1 LIPARAVRHFAT
13 PELLQIPAFQGVQ
26 LFERSRFDIGEKR
39 PVDRI
44 LKPIT
49 YVLAVLYIL
58 IDAIFMTVA
67 KPIGDWIAKRL
78 ALRKLCAWIR
88 SLRPYPSLALFSVPV
103 IILEPVKPAAAYLAA
118 TGQFA
123 KSAFMLITGELLKL
137 VLIERLF
144 SLTRDKL
151 MKIPA
156 FAWLFAKFCEAKA
169 WLESTEA
176 WRTMRRLRKVARD
189 CVSGMKAS
197 GVMHRYRT
205 NALKENGGPQEGE
218 RAWPA

>member
-1 LIPARAVRHFAT
+1 
-13 PELLQIPAFQGVQ
+13 
-26 LFERSRFDIGEKR
+26 
-39 PVDRI
+39 VDRI
-44 LKPIT
+44 LKPVA

-58 IDAIFMTVA
+58 IDAVFMTVA
-67 KPIGDWIAKRL
+67 KLIGDWIAKRL
-78 ALRKLCAWIR
+78 PLRELCAWIR

-123 KSAFMLITGELLKL
+123 KSAFMLIMGELLKL

-144 SLTRDKL
+144 RLTRDKL
-151 MKIPA
+151 MKISA
-156 FAWLFAKFCEAKA
+156 FAWTYSKFCEVKA

-189 CVSGMKAS
+189 WLAGVTAS
-197 GVMHRYRT
+197 VMHSPYWAIRMKRASRRGPIKKEIPRSWEST
-205 NALKENGGPQEGE
+205 GPKNATRGGHPSYPNLTVG
-218 RAWPA
+218 

>member
-1 LIPARAVRHFAT
+1 M
-13 PELLQIPAFQGVQ
+13 LLKGRGSI
-26 LFERSRFDIGEKR
+26 LREKHSM
-39 PVDRI
+39 DRI

-49 YVLAVLYIL
+49 YVFAVLYIL
-58 IDAIFMTVA
+58 IDAVFMTVA
-67 KPIGDWIAKRL
+67 KPIGDWIAKRF
-78 ALRKLCAWIR
+78 ALRELCAWIR

-118 TGQFA
+118 TGQLA
-123 KSAFMLITGELLKL
+123 KSAFTLIIGELLKL

-156 FAWLFAKFCEAKA
+156 FAWLFAKVCEAKA

-176 WRTMRRLRKVARD
+176 WRTMRRLRKGARD
-189 CVSGMKAS
+189 WVAGMKGS
-197 GVMHRYRT
+197 VMHRHRAS
-205 NALKENGGPQEGE
+205 ALKIPFHQTGRSQEGE
-218 RAWPA
+218 RAWPV